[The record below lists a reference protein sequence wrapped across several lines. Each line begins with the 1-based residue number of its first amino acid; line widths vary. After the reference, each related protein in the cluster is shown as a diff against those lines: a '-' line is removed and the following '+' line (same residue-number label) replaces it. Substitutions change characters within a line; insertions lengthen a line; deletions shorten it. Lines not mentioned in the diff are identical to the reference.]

1 MQMLVKVK
9 GPVWA
14 TYSGGGGVVVVRFQN
29 PGPLTPQL
37 SLLFVTLLYSQLVM
51 DHLTN
56 I

>member
-14 TYSGGGGVVVVRFQN
+14 TDSGGGGVVVRFQN